1 MGQKV
6 HPLALRLG
14 YTKNWRSLWFAE
26 RREYSKNI
34 KEDFKIRQY
43 IKEKFIQAAVS
54 MIVIERL
61 AEQIKV
67 RIHTARPGVII
78 GRRGADIDRLR
89 AELKDITKKDMDKI
103 IVDIQEIK
111 NPNTDAQLVAQSV
124 AFQLEKRVAFR
135 RAMKRAIETSRASGA
150 KGIKIRCAGRLGGA
164 EMARTEKYHEGKVPL
179 QTLRADIDYGF
190 AEAKT
195 TYGLLGVKV
204 WIYKGDVIKDQEEIE
219 AQALAAI
226 QPATAPVAPPAAPTS
241 EPTVAAAA

>member
-14 YTKNWRSLWFAE
+14 YTKNWRSLWFAQ
-26 RREYSKNI
+26 RREYSDNI
-34 KEDFKIRQY
+34 KQDFKIRAY
-43 IKEKFIQAAVS
+43 IREKFEQAAVS
-54 MIVIERL
+54 TIVIERL
-61 AEQIKV
+61 AEQVKV

-103 IVDIQEIK
+103 VIDIQEIK
-111 NPNTDAQLVAQSV
+111 NPNLDAQLVAQAV
-124 AFQLEKRVAFR
+124 AFQLQKRVAFR
-135 RAMKRAIETSRASGA
+135 RAMKRAIEQSRAAGA

-195 TYGLLGVKV
+195 TYGLLGIKV

-219 AQALAAI
+219 ARAAAAAVI
-226 QPATAPVAPPAAPTS
+226 QPPAEPPAPAAPV
-241 EPTVAAAA
+241 VAVVA

>member
-6 HPLALRLG
+6 HPLVLRLG

-26 RREYSKNI
+26 RKEYAKNVQ
-34 KEDFKIRQY
+34 EDNRIRQY
-43 IKEKFIQAAVS
+43 IRKKFVQAAVS

-89 AELKDITKKDMDKI
+89 AELKDISKKDMDKI
-103 IVDIQEIK
+103 VVDIQEIK
-111 NPNTDAQLVAQSV
+111 NPNLDAQLVAQGV

-135 RAMKRAIETSRASGA
+135 RAMKRAIEQSRASGA

-164 EMARTEKYHEGKVPL
+164 DMARSEKYYEGKIPL
-179 QTLRADIDYGF
+179 QTLRADIDFGF
-190 AEAKT
+190 AEAHT

-219 AQALAAI
+219 AQALAA
-226 QPATAPVAPPAAPTS
+226 QAEAAATGNSQTVPAAPP
-241 EPTVAAAA
+241 ENLR

>member
-26 RREYSKNI
+26 RRDYAKNI
-34 KEDFKIRQY
+34 QEDFKIRRY
-43 IKEKFIQAAVS
+43 IRVKFIQAAVS
-54 MIVIERL
+54 LIVIERL

-89 AELKDITKKDMDKI
+89 AELKEITGKDMDKI
-103 IVDIQEIK
+103 VVDIQEIK
-111 NPNTDAQLVAQSV
+111 QPNLDAQLVAQTV

-135 RAMKRAIETSRASGA
+135 RAMKRAIEQSRASGA

-164 EMARTEKYHEGKVPL
+164 EMARTEKYHEGKIPL

-190 AEAKT
+190 AEAST

-219 AQALAAI
+219 A
-226 QPATAPVAPPAAPTS
+226 
-241 EPTVAAAA
+241 AAAAATQSQVVNDAAPATPTAA

>member
-1 MGQKV
+1 VGQKV
-6 HPLALRLG
+6 HPLVLRLG
-14 YTKNWRSLWFAE
+14 YTKNWRSLWFAQ
-26 RREYSKNI
+26 RQDYSNNI
-34 KEDFKIRQY
+34 KQDFKIRKY
-43 IKEKFIQAAVS
+43 IREKFEQAAVS
-54 MIVIERL
+54 MIIIERL
-61 AEQIKV
+61 AEQVKV

-103 IVDIQEIK
+103 VIDIQEIK
-111 NPNTDAQLVAQSV
+111 NPNVDAQLVAQAV

-135 RAMKRAIETSRASGA
+135 RAMKRAIEQSRAAGA

-195 TYGLLGVKV
+195 TYGLLGIKV

-219 AQALAAI
+219 AKAAAAFS
-226 QPATAPVAPPAAPTS
+226 QPPAAAPAPVTPP
-241 EPTVAAAA
+241 EPVVVA

>member
-26 RREYSKNI
+26 RRDYSKNVQ
-34 KEDFKIRQY
+34 EDFKIRKY
-43 IKEKFIQAAVS
+43 IREKFIQAAVS
-54 MIVIERL
+54 LIVIERL

-89 AELKDITKKDMDKI
+89 AELKEISGKDMDKI

-111 NPNTDAQLVAQSV
+111 QPNLDAQLVAQSV

-135 RAMKRAIETSRASGA
+135 RAMKRAIEQSRAAGA

-164 EMARTEKYHEGKVPL
+164 EMARTEKYYEGKIPL

-190 AEAKT
+190 AEAST

-219 AQALAAI
+219 AAAQA
-226 QPATAPVAPPAAPTS
+226 ATQVVSEAAPVAQSAA
-241 EPTVAAAA
+241 